1 MVLQNI
7 KNNKESGFTIVEL
20 LIVIVIIGI
29 LAAITIVSYTG
40 ITNRANTTK
49 AQSNAASLQS
59 VAEVFFTEQ
68 NRYPTTTTEFSTT
81 EAAKMPAGV
90 TVIPGLPGAAGAFT
104 GTDPLIAVGAAT
116 KATTVTWACT
126 TASCAN
132 ATGGRI
138 TYWDFSTGAQSTS
151 VVYVG
156 DGSATKTFYAPAS

>member
-59 VAEVFFTEQ
+59 VAEVYFTEQ
-68 NRYPTTTTEFSTT
+68 NKYPATTADFATTA
-81 EAAKMPAGV
+81 AAKMPAGV
-90 TVIPGLPGAAGAFT
+90 TVKPGSPGVAGAFD
-104 GTDPLIAVGAAT
+104 TDPLAAVAAAT

-126 TASCAN
+126 TAACAN